1 MAEEEVPGGVPLYY
15 AEFWVRVYDLPSDLI
30 TQNCVEGPK
39 EFFNSLLLVEIVEII
54 NSTKVEE
61 FHLEGVQGLAT
72 IKIRLNQRG
81 LQVDQICVL
90 CGQAEDSVH
99 TLLKCPLAVD
109 CWKLIRVDSSRIVY
123 TEFGSWFFSLF
134 QQSNSEC
141 IAKFCAVAWRLWGSR
156 NQLIRNQKSF
166 TAVQIV
172 QHGISYLNNWLAV
185 RTDKA
190 SGFATPNMNSRGSG
204 WHPGLR
210 PPKFAEA
217 VALRHTLQWL
227 SVQQYSNVQLEIDS
241 KEVLFGVMSAE
252 EDFLEWGLIMADC
265 K

>member
-30 TQNCVEGPK
+30 TQ
-39 EFFNSLLLVEIVEII
+39 
-54 NSTKVEE
+54 STG
-61 FHLEGVQGLAT
+61 FGF
-72 IKIRLNQRG
+72 
-81 LQVDQICVL
+81 VL
-90 CGQAEDSVH
+90 RDENGMFV
-99 TLLKCPLAVD
+99 
-109 CWKLIRVDSSRIVY
+109 
-123 TEFGSWFFSLF
+123 
-134 QQSNSEC
+134 
-141 IAKFCAVAWRLWGSR
+141 IA
-156 NQLIRNQKSF
+156 
-166 TAVQIV
+166 
-172 QHGISYLNNWLAV
+172 
-185 RTDKA
+185 
-190 SGFATPNMNSRGSG
+190 GSG